1 MSDKELA
8 DWIVATCLLYGTT
21 VATAYQVA
29 GLFVKGV
36 RKGLSPSKAQPK
48 FREESDG

>member
-29 GLFVKGV
+29 GLFVLGV
-36 RKGLSPSKAQPK
+36 NKKAEPEGPAQVQ
-48 FREESDG
+48 GGNA